1 MTEYYNYLVDDDD
14 SDDGDDGGDGGGCD
28 DGGGLDTSWIAE
40 YEKMFLMDE
49 YRQFIQS
56 DVTRVS
62 FQFIYL
68 DSTKKRVVSVPPLF
82 YYTLVSPNQISQ
94 GEIFRLI
101 QERQRIAGDKKKYYN
116 FLYLCFY
123 DFYLPDDVK
132 SVANYLSSDDAGA
145 GAGAGAEAGKLIE
158 YTNILLLDTI
168 TFRPLIRMFHDMFT
182 FTVVLFED

>member
-14 SDDGDDGGDGGGCD
+14 DDDDYDDNGGSGV
-28 DGGGLDTSWIAE
+28 LDTSWITE
-40 YEKMFLMDE
+40 YEKRFLMDE
-49 YRQFIQS
+49 YKQFIRS

-68 DSTKKRVVSVPPLF
+68 DSSKKDVVFTAPLF
-82 YYTLVSPNQISQ
+82 YHSLLQPNQISQ

-123 DFYLPDDVK
+123 DFYLPDDFK
-132 SVANYLSSDDAGA
+132 SVAEYLSSDDGA
-145 GAGAGAEAGKLIE
+145 GRLIE
-158 YTNILLLDTI
+158 YTNILSFDTI
-168 TFRPLIRMFHDMFT
+168 SFRPLIHMFHDMIT

>member
-14 SDDGDDGGDGGGCD
+14 DDDYDDND
-28 DGGGLDTSWIAE
+28 DYADNGVENVSSSGVLDTSWITE

-49 YRQFIQS
+49 YKQFIRS

-68 DSTKKRVVSVPPLF
+68 DSSKKDVVFMEPLF
-82 YYTLVSPNQISQ
+82 YYSLLQPNQISQ

-101 QERQRIAGDKKKYYN
+101 QPRQRINGDKKKYYN

-123 DFYLPDDVK
+123 DFYLPDDFK
-132 SVANYLSSDDAGA
+132 SVAEYLSSDKVGNDG
-145 GAGAGAEAGKLIE
+145 GRLIE
-158 YTNILLLDTI
+158 YTNILSFDTI
-168 TFRPLIRMFHDMFT
+168 PFRPLIHMFHDMIT